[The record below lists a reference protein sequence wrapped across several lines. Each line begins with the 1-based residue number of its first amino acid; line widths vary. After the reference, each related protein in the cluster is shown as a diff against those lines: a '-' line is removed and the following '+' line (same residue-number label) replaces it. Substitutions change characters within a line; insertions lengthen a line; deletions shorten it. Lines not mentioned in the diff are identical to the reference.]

1 MEKELQIGSPLSSIG
16 GQASY
21 AESEAVR
28 AHMTETEWKEAIR
41 FDSTD
46 WGWIIMSIGM
56 AIGAGIVFLPV
67 QVGIVGIWVYL
78 LAAAIGYP
86 ALYLFQRLFVNTL
99 AVSPDCTD
107 YPSVI
112 SHYLGK
118 NWGIFLG
125 AIYFVMIVISIFVYS
140 TAITN
145 DSASFLYSFNVTD
158 SMLSNN
164 PFYGLGVICLLVAI
178 AAQGEKILFKISTGL
193 VLTKLCA
200 ILVLGLIMVNH
211 WDVSNI
217 PSLPTMKEALYQAFT
232 MLPLTL
238 TSILFI
244 QTLSPMVISY
254 RSHNK
259 SIDVAWHKSLRA
271 MNISFAV
278 LFITIF
284 FFAISFNLAM
294 NQGQAIMAAE
304 QNISALA
311 IAAQEMD
318 GDTVRILSLL
328 LNIFSI
334 MTAFFGVFLA
344 FKESCQGIALNLLKR
359 VYDEQRINRKMIA
372 MGTLVF
378 GVLVAWGAIILNIP
392 VLRLLTW
399 MGPIMGIIG
408 CFIPT
413 YLVYK
418 LDFLA
423 RFRSPTLFFIVAAG
437 ILLTISPFF

>member
-28 AHMTETEWKEAIR
+28 AHMTETEWKEANR

-328 LNIFSI
+328 LNIFP
-334 MTAFFGVFLA
+334 L
-344 FKESCQGIALNLLKR
+344 
-359 VYDEQRINRKMIA
+359 
-372 MGTLVF
+372 
-378 GVLVAWGAIILNIP
+378 
-392 VLRLLTW
+392 
-399 MGPIMGIIG
+399 
-408 CFIPT
+408 
-413 YLVYK
+413 
-418 LDFLA
+418 
-423 RFRSPTLFFIVAAG
+423 
-437 ILLTISPFF
+437 

>member
-1 MEKELQIGSPLSSIG
+1 MEKINDNLLDKAMVQEEEMSQ
-16 GQASY
+16 
-21 AESEAVR
+21 E
-28 AHMTETEWKEAIR
+28 EWEKAIK

-46 WGWIIMSIGM
+46 WGWVIMSIGM

-67 QVGIVGIWVYL
+67 QVGIVGIWVYI
-78 LAAAIGYP
+78 LAALVGYP
-86 ALYLFQRLFVNTL
+86 ALYLFQRLFINTL
-99 AVSPDCTD
+99 AVSPKCTD
-107 YPSVI
+107 YPTVI
-112 SHYLGK
+112 ADYLGK
-118 NWGIFLG
+118 NYGIFLG
-125 AIYFVMIVISIFVYS
+125 IIYFIMIVISIFCYS

-145 DSASFLYSFNVTD
+145 DSASFLYSFHVTD
-158 SMLSNN
+158 TVLSDN
-164 PFYGLGVICLLVAI
+164 PFYGLVVICILVAI
-178 AAQGEKILFKISTGL
+178 AAQGEKLLFKVASGL
-193 VLTKLCA
+193 VLTKLFA
-200 ILVLGLIMVNH
+200 IIVLGLMMVSH
-211 WDVSNI
+211 WNFANVH
-217 PSLPTMKEALYQAFT
+217 SLPEIKSGLYQAFT

-259 SIDVAWHKSLRA
+259 SIKVAWYKSLRA
-271 MNISFAV
+271 MNIAFV
-278 LFITIF
+278 ILFVTIF

-294 NQGQAIMAAE
+294 SHEQAVMAA
-304 QNISALA
+304 QKNISALA
-311 IAAQEMD
+311 IAAREMD
-318 GDTVRILSLL
+318 GETIKILSLL
-328 LNIFSI
+328 LNIFAI

-344 FKESCQGIALNLLKR
+344 FQESCRGIAYNILRRIYTEDKINHKL
-359 VYDEQRINRKMIA
+359 VYV
-372 MGTLVF
+372 GTLIF
-378 GVLVAWGAIILNIP
+378 GILVAWGAIVLNIP

-423 RFRSPTLFFIVAAG
+423 RFRNNTLIFIVLTG